1 MIRQPFLLENKGIPN
16 PHPARPDQ
24 SSAHRMGPWI
34 PHDVEK
40 EKKGFIMKNPQSLS
54 LRECLIGDR
63 NFYRHVAVVVLPII
77 VQNTLSNV
85 VSLLDNV
92 MVGQVGTLPMS
103 AVAIVNQFMF
113 VFNLCV
119 WGALAG
125 AGIFGAQFYGQG
137 NMEGVRQTLRIKL
150 VTAAGLLV
158 IAFGV
163 LLTAGRSLIG
173 LYIADGTSPADAAAT
188 MDYALSYLRVMLIG
202 LIPFA
207 FTQAYAGTL
216 RESGQTA
223 LPMKASMIAMG
234 VNFVLNCLL
243 IFGLLGFPALGV
255 VGAGIA
261 TSLSRFVEFLIVV
274 TGAHRSAE
282 RYPFMEGLYHGFAI
296 DGKLVRRVIGK
307 GAPLLFNEC
316 LWSISQALLLQ
327 CYSVRGIQ
335 VIAAMNITGTITQI
349 FNEVFLSLGNATA
362 ILVGQELGASQMTG
376 ARRTAWRMISLS
388 VASCL
393 VMGGALALCSP
404 FIPHIY
410 NTEPEIRVLAS
421 ELIRVSALCM
431 PLFAFA
437 NAAYFTLRSGGKT
450 MITFLFDSCYTWAVN
465 VPIAFVLS
473 RYTGLPIVTVYL
485 LVNGA
490 DLIKCIIGFVLVKKG
505 VWVNNIVNSAG

>member
-1 MIRQPFLLENKGIPN
+1 
-16 PHPARPDQ
+16 
-24 SSAHRMGPWI
+24 
-34 PHDVEK
+34 
-40 EKKGFIMKNPQSLS
+40 MKNDSQSLT

-63 NFYRHVAVVVLPII
+63 SFYRHVAIVVLPII

-85 VSLLDNV
+85 VGLLDNV

-150 VTAAGLLV
+150 VTGLGLV
-158 IAFGV
+158 LVAFAV
-163 LLTAGRSLIG
+163 LLTCGSNLVG
-173 LYIADGTSPADAAAT
+173 LYIADGTSAADAAAT
-188 MDYALSYLRVMLIG
+188 MDYALSYLRVMLPG

-207 FTQAYAGTL
+207 ITQAYAGTL
-216 RESGQTA
+216 RESGQTS

-234 VNFVLNCLL
+234 VNFVFNCLL
-243 IFGLLGFPALGV
+243 IFGLLGFPCLGV

-261 TSLSRFVEFLIVV
+261 TSLSRFVECVIVV
-274 TGAHRSAE
+274 SGAHRSTE
-282 RYPFMEGLYHGFAI
+282 RYPFMAGLYRGFAI
-296 DGKLVRRVIGK
+296 DGALVRNVIMK
-307 GAPLLFNEC
+307 GAPLLLNEC
-316 LWSISQALLLQ
+316 LWSISQATLLQ

-362 ILVGQELGASQMTG
+362 ILVGQELGANRMTG
-376 ARRTAWRMISLS
+376 AQRTAWRMISLS
-388 VASCL
+388 VASCF
-393 VMGGALALCSP
+393 VMGGALAICSP

-410 NTEPEIRVLAS
+410 NTEPEIRMLAS
-421 ELIRVSALCM
+421 EIIRMSALCM

-450 MITFLFDSCYTWAVN
+450 FITFLFDSCFTWVVT
-465 VPIAFVLS
+465 VPLAFVLS
-473 RYTGLPIVTVYL
+473 RYTSLPVMLVYL
-485 LVNGA
+485 FVNAG
-490 DLIKCIIGFVLVKKG
+490 DIIKCAIGFVLVKKG
-505 VWVNNIVNSAG
+505 VWVNNIVGD

>member
-1 MIRQPFLLENKGIPN
+1 
-16 PHPARPDQ
+16 
-24 SSAHRMGPWI
+24 MGPGI

-274 TGAHRSAE
+274 TGAHRSTE

-296 DGKLVRRVIGK
+296 DGKLVRSVIGK
-307 GAPLLFNEC
+307 GAPLLLNEC
-316 LWSISQALLLQ
+316 LWSISQALLL
-327 CYSVRGIQ
+327 
-335 VIAAMNITGTITQI
+335 
-349 FNEVFLSLGNATA
+349 
-362 ILVGQELGASQMTG
+362 
-376 ARRTAWRMISLS
+376 
-388 VASCL
+388 
-393 VMGGALALCSP
+393 
-404 FIPHIY
+404 
-410 NTEPEIRVLAS
+410 
-421 ELIRVSALCM
+421 
-431 PLFAFA
+431 
-437 NAAYFTLRSGGKT
+437 
-450 MITFLFDSCYTWAVN
+450 
-465 VPIAFVLS
+465 
-473 RYTGLPIVTVYL
+473 
-485 LVNGA
+485 
-490 DLIKCIIGFVLVKKG
+490 
-505 VWVNNIVNSAG
+505 